1 LTAREDNFMN
11 DQEKHNPDNPAQAAM
26 DKLIRL
32 NEKATMQTAPDL
44 NSRLGDI
51 ESELKHLNA
60 RESATNKSFRELLSE
75 TKKHSARQTTELDQA
90 KDKIAVMSDQYKKMT
105 QDYQRLAAS
114 ANILSA
120 NLEQARSEFTN
131 DLSEMKLSTNE
142 RLDELAEGQL
152 QMIERANRIEQRATQ
167 MANDIDSRIHVIRT
181 TIDALENRIMAEIRE
196 VAEQSEQRD
205 ESLSVRSNMIE
216 ENFNNEVASVRQ
228 AHTNLVNLLDDK
240 VAELMQID
248 AELADRAQALEEDTA
263 TLKHQTEDLQLQKN
277 ILDTRT
283 TDLEERSD
291 ELESVTVKHATAL
304 GRINDTI
311 DRHHKGFAVALVLIA
326 ATLGIISYLQ
336 QDRWTSATD
345 TDQKI
350 QQAVADQ
357 SVVQTENATR
367 ITALETKSKADDGK
381 LAVSIEQHGKQ
392 LEAIAASI
400 QSLQEKTENS
410 DQRLNAMNPFRTF
423 GKDNTIHTT
432 TWLDSQNKELFVVEV
447 FNADS
452 KQALYEAAYRFSNLL
467 DENNL
472 SYVEKEI
479 SGRMTYTLVYGPFED
494 MQSAETVSRR
504 LPILNWNSRPV
515 AKKLSEAF

>member
-1 LTAREDNFMN
+1 MN
-11 DQEKHNPDNPAQAAM
+11 DQEKQNPESSPEKPARTAM
-26 DKLIRL
+26 DKLIQL
-32 NEKATMQTAPDL
+32 NEKTKMQTAPDL

-75 TKKHSARQTTELDQA
+75 TKKHSAKQTAELEQA
-90 KDKIAVMSDQYKKMT
+90 REKIAVMSDQYKKMT

-142 RLDELAEGQL
+142 RLDELTEGQL
-152 QMIERANRIEQRATQ
+152 QMIERANRIEDRAMQ
-167 MANDIDSRIHVIRT
+167 MAKDIDSRINVIRT

-205 ESLSVRSNMIE
+205 EALTVRTNMIE
-216 ENFNNEVASVRQ
+216 ESFSNEMADVRQ
-228 AHTNLVNLLDDK
+228 AHTDLVNLLDEK
-240 VAELMQID
+240 VAELKQID
-248 AELADRAQALEEDTA
+248 TELADRAQNLEADTA
-263 TLKHQTEDLQLQKN
+263 ALIEKTEDLQLQKN

-291 ELESVTVKHATAL
+291 ELESVTVKQATAL
-304 GRINDTI
+304 GRVTDTI
-311 DRHHKGFAVALVLIA
+311 DRHYKGFALALLLIA
-326 ATLGIISYLQ
+326 ATLGVISYLQ
-336 QDRWTSATD
+336 QDRWITATE
-345 TDQKI
+345 TDAII
-350 QQAVADQ
+350 QQTVSDQ
-357 SVVQTENATR
+357 SVLQAENATR
-367 ITALETKSKADDGK
+367 ITTLEAQSQADDGK
-381 LAVSIEQHGKQ
+381 LAVSIEQHEKQ
-392 LEAIAASI
+392 LEVIAASI
-400 QSLQEKTENS
+400 QSLQEKAENS
-410 DQRLNAMNPFRTF
+410 DHRLSAMNPFRTF

-432 TWLDSQNKELFVVEV
+432 SWLDSQNKELYVVEV
-447 FNADS
+447 FSADS
-452 KQALYEAAYRFSNLL
+452 KKALYEAAYRFSNLL
-467 DENNL
+467 DDNNL

-494 MQSAETVSRR
+494 MQSAETASRR

>member
-1 LTAREDNFMN
+1 MN
-11 DQEKHNPDNPAQAAM
+11 DQEKQSPESSPEKSARTAM
-26 DKLIRL
+26 DKLIQL
-32 NEKATMQTAPDL
+32 NEKAKMQTAPDL

-75 TKKHSARQTTELDQA
+75 TKKHSAKQTAELEQA
-90 KDKIAVMSDQYKKMT
+90 REKIAVMSDQYKKMT

-131 DLSEMKLSTNE
+131 DLSEMKISTDE

-152 QMIERANRIEQRATQ
+152 QMIERANRIEDRATQ
-167 MANDIDSRIHVIRT
+167 MAKDIDSRINVIRT

-205 ESLSVRSNMIE
+205 EALTVRTNMIE
-216 ENFNNEVASVRQ
+216 ESFSNEMADVRQ
-228 AHTNLVNLLDDK
+228 AHTDLVNLLDEK
-240 VAELMQID
+240 VAELKLID
-248 AELADRAQALEEDTA
+248 AELADRAQNLEEDTVA
-263 TLKHQTEDLQLQKN
+263 LKEKTEDLQLQKN

-291 ELESVTVKHATAL
+291 ELESITAKHATAL
-304 GRINDTI
+304 GLVTDTI
-311 DRHHKGFAVALVLIA
+311 DRHYKGFAVALLLIV
-326 ATLGIISYLQ
+326 ATLGVISYLQ
-336 QDRWTSATD
+336 QDRWNTATE
-345 TDQKI
+345 TDEQI
-350 QQAVADQ
+350 QQTVSDQ
-357 SVVQTENATR
+357 SVLQAENATR
-367 ITALETKSKADDGK
+367 ITTLETQSQADDGK
-381 LAVSIEQHGKQ
+381 LADSIEQHEKQ

-400 QSLQEKTENS
+400 QTLQQKAENS
-410 DQRLNAMNPFRTF
+410 DHRLSAMNPYRTF

-432 TWLDSQNKELFVVEV
+432 SWLDSQNKELYVVEV
-447 FNADS
+447 FSADS
-452 KQALYEAAYRFSNLL
+452 KKALYEAAYRFSNLL
-467 DENNL
+467 DDNNL

-494 MQSAETVSRR
+494 MQSAEKVSRR

-515 AKKLSEAF
+515 AKKLSETF

>member
-1 LTAREDNFMN
+1 VN
-11 DQEKHNPDNPAQAAM
+11 DQEKQSPESNPERTARTAM
-26 DKLIRL
+26 DKLIQL
-32 NEKATMQTAPDL
+32 NEKAKMQTAPDL

-75 TKKHSARQTTELDQA
+75 TKKHSVSQTAELEQARE
-90 KDKIAVMSDQYKKMT
+90 KIAVMSDQYKKIT

-152 QMIERANRIEQRATQ
+152 QMIERANRIEDRATQ
-167 MANDIDSRIHVIRT
+167 MAKDIDSRINVIRT

-196 VAEQSEQRD
+196 IAEQSEQRD
-205 ESLSVRSNMIE
+205 EALTVRTDMIE
-216 ENFNNEVASVRQ
+216 ESFGNEMADVRQ
-228 AHTNLVNLLDDK
+228 AHTELVNLLDDK

-248 AELADRAQALEEDTA
+248 AELADRAQSLEQDTA
-263 TLKHQTEDLQLQKN
+263 ALKDKTEDLQLQKN

-283 TDLEERSD
+283 TGLEERSD
-291 ELESVTVKHATAL
+291 ELEAIAAKQATAL
-304 GRINDTI
+304 GRVTDTI
-311 DRHHKGFAVALVLIA
+311 DRHYKGFAVALLLIA
-326 ATLGIISYLQ
+326 ATLVVISYLQ
-336 QDRWTSATD
+336 QDRWFSATE
-345 TDQKI
+345 TDAKI
-350 QQAVADQ
+350 QQTVTEQSAVQA
-357 SVVQTENATR
+357 ENTNR
-367 ITALETKSKADDGK
+367 ITALEAQSKADDGK
-381 LAVSIEQHGKQ
+381 LAVSIEQHKQQ
-392 LEAIAASI
+392 LEAMGASI

-410 DQRLNAMNPFRTF
+410 EHRLTAMNPFRTF

-432 TWLDSQNKELFVVEV
+432 SWLDSHNKELYIVEV
-447 FNADS
+447 FSADS
-452 KQALYEAAYRFSNLL
+452 KKALYEAAYRFSNLL

-479 SGRMTYTLVYGPFED
+479 AGGITYTLVYGPFED
-494 MQSAETVSRR
+494 MLSAEQASRR

-515 AKKLSEAF
+515 ARKLSEAF

>member
-1 LTAREDNFMN
+1 MN
-11 DQEKHNPDNPAQAAM
+11 DQEKQKPDNPAQAAM
-26 DKLIRL
+26 DKLIHL

-75 TKKHSARQTTELDQA
+75 TKKHSANQTAELGQA
-90 KDKIAVMSDQYKKMT
+90 SEKIAVMSNQYKKMT

-131 DLSEMKLSTNE
+131 NLVEMKLSTNE

-152 QMIERANRIEQRATQ
+152 QMIERANRIEDRASQ
-167 MANDIDSRIHVIRT
+167 MAKDIDSRINVIRT
-181 TIDALENRIMAEIRE
+181 TIDALESRIKAEIKE

-205 ESLSVRSNMIE
+205 EALTVRSNMIE
-216 ENFNNEVASVRQ
+216 ENFNHEVANVRQ

-248 AELADRAQALEEDTA
+248 AELADRAQALEDT
-263 TLKHQTEDLQLQKN
+263 TEDLQLQKN
-277 ILDTRT
+277 ILDIRT

-291 ELESVTVKHATAL
+291 ELESVTAVHTTAL
-304 GRINDTI
+304 GRVNDTI
-311 DRHHKGFAVALVLIA
+311 DRHHKGFAVALLLIA
-326 ATLGIISYLQ
+326 ATFAIFSYLQ
-336 QDRWTSATD
+336 QDRWATSTETD
-345 TDQKI
+345 LKI
-350 QQAVADQ
+350 QQTVADQ
-357 SVVQTENATR
+357 ASIQTENTTR
-367 ITALETKSKADDGK
+367 ITTLEAQSKADDGK
-381 LAVSIEQHGKQ
+381 LAVSIEQHEKQ

-410 DQRLNAMNPFRTF
+410 DQRMNAMNPYRTF

-432 TWLDSQNKELFVVEV
+432 SWLDSQNKELYVVEV
-447 FNADS
+447 FSADS
-452 KQALYEAAYRFSNLL
+452 KQALYEAAYRFSSLL

-504 LPILNWNSRPV
+504 LPVMNWNSRPV

>member
-1 LTAREDNFMN
+1 MN
-11 DQEKHNPDNPAQAAM
+11 DQEKQNPESSPNNSAQAAM
-26 DKLIRL
+26 DKLIQL
-32 NEKATMQTAPDL
+32 NEKAKMQTAPDL

-75 TKKHSARQTTELDQA
+75 TRKHSANQTAELDQA
-90 KDKIAVMSDQYKKMT
+90 REKIAVMSDQYKKMT

-152 QMIERANRIEQRATQ
+152 QMIERANRIEDRATQ
-167 MANDIDSRIHVIRT
+167 MARDIDSRINVIRT
-181 TIDALENRIMAEIRE
+181 TIEALETRIMAEIRE

-205 ESLSVRSNMIE
+205 EALTIRTDMIE
-216 ENFNNEVASVRQ
+216 ENFNHEVARVRE

-240 VAELMQID
+240 VAELQQID
-248 AELADRAQALEEDTA
+248 AELADRALTLEVETVALKD
-263 TLKHQTEDLQLQKN
+263 KTEDLQLQNN
-277 ILDTRT
+277 ILDSRT

-291 ELESVTVKHATAL
+291 ELESVTARQATVL
-304 GRINDTI
+304 GGISDTI

-326 ATLGIISYLQ
+326 ATFGIISYLQ
-336 QDRWTSATD
+336 QDRWVAT
-345 TDQKI
+345 TE
-350 QQAVADQ
+350 ADQ
-357 SVVQTENATR
+357 ALQQVNDAQSVAQAENTSR
-367 ITALETKSKADDGK
+367 ITALETQSKADDSK
-381 LAVSIEQHGKQ
+381 LAVSIDQHEKQ

-400 QSLQEKTENS
+400 QTLKEKTENS

-423 GKDNTIHTT
+423 GKDNTIRTSS
-432 TWLDSQNKELFVVEV
+432 WLDAQNKELYVVEV
-447 FNADS
+447 FSADS
-452 KQALYEAAYRFSNLL
+452 KRALYEAAYRFSNLM

-479 SGRMTYTLVYGPFED
+479 SGRMVYTLVYGPFED
-494 MQSAETVSRR
+494 MQSAETASRR
-504 LPILNWNSRPV
+504 LPVINRHSRPV
-515 AKKLSEAF
+515 AKKLSETF